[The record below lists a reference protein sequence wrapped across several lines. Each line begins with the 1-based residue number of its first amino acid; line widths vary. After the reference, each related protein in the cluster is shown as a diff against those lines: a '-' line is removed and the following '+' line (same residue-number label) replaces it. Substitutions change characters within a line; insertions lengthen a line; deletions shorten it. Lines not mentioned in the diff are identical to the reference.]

1 MATTSTGQNI
11 NLAFY
16 QSIEKAIEV
25 GNQLVLDSVLMSDKI
40 LTPEQKFELLKLA
53 IEKKDAL
60 VFDCIS
66 DLKSTDISEEQKYKL
81 IELMK
86 KTFQYEENNRPLLY
100 MIERL
105 KNINEQLDI
114 RTQPNKAMG
123 IISGRLNKIDTKPPV
138 SLPGRNGL
146 TQSGTDL
153 KPNRYQASTK
163 TDEESDYYEPNTNQQ
178 SNRQSSQSQLIPP
191 SYPAPPLPAQ
201 DTNQK
206 QTPVKAGLFTK
217 NPASG
222 KPAKQVNQTRKSN
235 LDGYGAKGSANFN
248 SQQDSVLLRP
258 LPATPN
264 DKRLPIND
272 RDVNIYEEINLSILK
287 KPNEKDSSQV
297 NSNKRVNFDPAL
309 KDLTGKIL
317 PVKDKAIID
326 NTKNANQA
334 TNNSDLSAKPASSA
348 PIDENIAKNRKDM
361 SELLDTLA
369 SKKPPVDSP
378 KITVT
383 ANPISS
389 DNFKE
394 TQAAISKLFQPIQP
408 HNKVETPSSKG
419 QGQSP
424 SVVDLTSNDK
434 KQPMPVIP
442 QSHIPIV
449 PPMPAE
455 FKTTPPPPP
464 PMPDFLGGN
473 QGDKKIPTN
482 LSAEQKKVFHPNTP
496 SEKAGPQ
503 SKLDLNPGALKSA
516 ITRLKPVEE
525 SFTKTII
532 YNTINNQQLNFTGN
546 KQTSSAN
553 NTSQPP
559 TFTEVTKARARLRKT
574 GNGDNQIT
582 HF

>member
-1 MATTSTGQNI
+1 MNRVKDVV
-11 NLAFY
+11 FFE
-16 QSIEKAIEV
+16 SIEKAIEA
-25 GNQLVLDSVLMSDKI
+25 GNQLVLDSALRSDTI
-40 LTPEQKFELLKLA
+40 ITADQKFELVKLA
-53 IEKKDAL
+53 IEKRSL
-60 VFDCIS
+60 PIFEYICY
-66 DLKSTDISEEQKYKL
+66 LKSATDISEEQTDKL
-81 IELMK
+81 IELIRK
-86 KTFQYEENNRPLLY
+86 SSQNKNQEPLY
-100 MIERL
+100 IIDRL
-105 KNINEQLDI
+105 QNINEKLD
-114 RTQPNKAMG
+114 NKIQHNEAMK
-123 IISGRLNKIDTKPPV
+123 IISDLNKKNFKTNPPV
-138 SLPGRNGL
+138 YLAGNKGL
-146 TQSGTDL
+146 TQSGTHF
-153 KPNRYQASTK
+153 KPNSNQPNTK
-163 TDEESDYYEPNTNQQ
+163 EYKQNHYLEPNTDKPSNGQ
-178 SNRQSSQSQLIPP
+178 SNKSESITPP
-191 SYPAPPLPAQ
+191 SYPAPPLPVK

-424 SVVDLTSNDK
+424 SVVDITSNDK